1 MTTDFEFALA
11 QLANESR
18 PVPNIN
24 LTHLSDLSRTQAEEY
39 RAVWN
44 TLSPERRCEIVN
56 AMVERAEADIHLN
69 FHAILRRCLDDA
81 QAEVRRR
88 AIEGLWEDE
97 RPSLIEPL
105 LKLLEGDAE
114 SEVRAVAATSLG
126 RFVLLGEL
134 GDIDRS
140 LTRRVESALRAV
152 WLRGNEAVDVR
163 RRALE
168 GLAYSEDADVQSF
181 IESAYFDEDE
191 SVRQSAL
198 FAMGRT
204 ADPRWA
210 RYILAELTSASAS
223 MRFEA
228 AASAGELRLAGSV
241 RVLISLLDDSDSTV
255 REAAAL
261 ALGKIG
267 GKEAQ
272 RALHRAAESEED
284 RLAEAAREALEELAF
299 TSDEMDEAALLDYM
313 PERSHSDTEYDDAD
327 WEEENEDYDEEFPLA
342 GDDGDNPG
350 FAVRAGEEQL
360 DDDLRW
366 VDEEAE
372 EEYEDQDDD
381 IR

>member
-18 PVPNIN
+18 PVVNIN

-44 TLSPERRCEIVN
+44 TLTPERRCEIVN
-56 AMVERAEADIHLN
+56 AMVEQAEADIHLN
-69 FHAILRRCLDDA
+69 FHAILRSCLDDA
-81 QAEVRRR
+81 QAEVRRL
-88 AIEGLWEDE
+88 AIAGLWEDE
-97 RPSLIEPL
+97 RPSLIQPL
-105 LKLLEGDAE
+105 LNLLEGDVE
-114 SEVRAVAATSLG
+114 PEVRAVAATSLG
-126 RFVLLGEL
+126 RFILLGAL
-134 GDIDRS
+134 GDIDKLLS
-140 LTRRVESALRAV
+140 RRVENALRAA
-152 WLRGNEAVDVR
+152 WSRGNEEVDVR

-181 IESAYFDEDE
+181 IESAYFDEVE
-191 SVRQSAL
+191 AMRQSAL

-210 RYILAELTSASAS
+210 RYVLAELTSASAP

-228 AASAGELRLAGSV
+228 AASAGELRLGSAV
-241 RVLISLLDDSDSTV
+241 RSLISLMDDPDSSV

-272 RALHRAAESEED
+272 RALHRAAETEED
-284 RLAEAAREALEELAF
+284 RLAEVAREALEELAF
-299 TSDEMDEAALLDYM
+299 NSDELDEAALLDFT
-313 PERSHSDTEYDDAD
+313 PEPSDRTVAHDDDD
-327 WEEENEDYDEEFPLA
+327 WDDEDEDDFDEDFPMSA
-342 GDDGDNPG
+342 DDGDDWD
-350 FAVRAGEEQL
+350 AEEL
-360 DDDLRW
+360 EEDDLSW

-372 EEYEDQDDD
+372 QEYEDQDDET
-381 IR
+381 R

>member
-1 MTTDFEFALA
+1 MITDFEFALA

-18 PVPNIN
+18 PVVNIN

-44 TLSPERRCEIVN
+44 TLTPERRCEIVN
-56 AMVERAEADIHLN
+56 AMVEQAEADIHLN
-69 FHAILRRCLDDA
+69 FHAILRSCLDDA
-81 QAEVRRR
+81 QAEVRKL

-97 RPSLIEPL
+97 RPSLIQPL
-105 LKLLEGDAE
+105 LNLLEGDVE
-114 SEVRAVAATSLG
+114 PEVRAVAATSLG
-126 RFVLLGEL
+126 RFVLLGAL
-134 GDIDRS
+134 GDIDKS
-140 LTRRVESALRAV
+140 LSRRVENALRAA
-152 WLRGNEAVDVR
+152 WSRGDEEVDVR

-181 IESAYFDEDE
+181 IESAYFDEVE
-191 SVRQSAL
+191 AMRQSAL

-210 RYILAELTSASAS
+210 RYVLAELTSASAP

-228 AASAGELRLAGSV
+228 AASAGELRLGSAV
-241 RVLISLLDDSDSTV
+241 RSLISLMDDPDSSV
-255 REAAAL
+255 RETAAL

-299 TSDEMDEAALLDYM
+299 NSDELDEAALLDFT
-313 PERSHSDTEYDDAD
+313 PEPSDRTVAYDDDD
-327 WEEENEDYDEEFPLA
+327 WDDEDEDDFDEDFPVSP
-342 GDDGDNPG
+342 DDGDDWD
-350 FAVRAGEEQL
+350 AEEMEV
-360 DDDLRW
+360 DDLSW

-372 EEYEDQDDD
+372 QEYEDQDDET
-381 IR
+381 R